1 MKIRCYLLVFALIIS
16 LSSPRYALSQ
26 DTTISLPLV
35 KGGIYDRPYLFRP
48 SSRVAIGGYAET
60 MVRSEYEEGIF
71 ENVSFE
77 ARRFNIF
84 LFSSISNL
92 IKMTSELE
100 FEHGTEEIKLET
112 ALIDVQFYEEF
123 NLRGGILLSPLG
135 KFNLAHDSPRNEF
148 NDRPL
153 VSTTITPGTLSE
165 AGFGFYG
172 SLYPFGDHR
181 MTYETYLVNGLNDN
195 IILAGDGTSIPSG
208 RPTAFEEDNNGSP
221 SFVGRLA
228 WMPVFGG
235 ELGVSLHTGL
245 YNTFRKEGLV
255 VDSKRR
261 LTIMVIDGEYQWGEA
276 TFQGE
281 YARARIEIPTS
292 LTGLFAETQQGF
304 YGQAMY
310 IVWRKVLPMFPKSSL
325 SIGGRYDYVDFDT
338 AVRGDDVRRL
348 SVVTSLRLVPETV
361 LKLDYQHSWIF
372 DRLNNQTRAAVIQF
386 GIATYF

>member
-1 MKIRCYLLVFALIIS
+1 ML
-16 LSSPRYALSQ
+16 
-26 DTTISLPLV
+26 
-35 KGGIYDRPYLFRP
+35 
-48 SSRVAIGGYAET
+48 
-60 MVRSEYEEGIF
+60 
-71 ENVSFE
+71 
-77 ARRFNIF
+77 
-84 LFSSISNL
+84 
-92 IKMTSELE
+92 
-100 FEHGTEEIKLET
+100 
-112 ALIDVQFYEEF
+112 
-123 NLRGGILLSPLG
+123 LG

-245 YNTFRKEGLV
+245 YNTFQKEGLV

-281 YARARIEIPTS
+281 YARARIEIPPS
-292 LTGLFAETQQGF
+292 LTGLFVETQQGF

-338 AVRGDDVRRL
+338 AVSGDDVRRL
-348 SVVTSLRLVPETV
+348 SVVANLRLVPETV
-361 LKLDYQHSWIF
+361 LKLDYQHNWIF
-372 DRLNNQTRAAVIQF
+372 DRLNNQTRAAAIQF